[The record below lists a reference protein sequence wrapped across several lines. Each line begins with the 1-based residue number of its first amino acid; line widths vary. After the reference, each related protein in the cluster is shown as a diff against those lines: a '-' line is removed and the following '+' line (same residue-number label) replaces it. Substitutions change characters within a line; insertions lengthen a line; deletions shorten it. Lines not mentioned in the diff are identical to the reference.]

1 MLTFS
6 RSALRA
12 ALAIGVVLAGAGTAA
27 AQETTMRDIVDL
39 LVTNQSVQTGDFVK
53 DRAAADAASAALSQ
67 ALLVS
72 LSTLPTSA
80 SSAGFTYR
88 FNPSLGTHERT
99 TTSFGPSFVER
110 AVSSGRGRMALGAT
124 WQYGRFTRL
133 DGRDLDDGTLV
144 TTANRFLD
152 EPAAFDVETLALE
165 LSSSI
170 VTGFATVG
178 VTDRLD
184 VAIAVP
190 YVQLDL
196 EGERVDTYRGA
207 SFTQAAATAS
217 TSGFGDVAL
226 RGKFALLDRGPGRLA
241 AVGEFR
247 LPTGREEDLL
257 GAGRRATR
265 VMAVGSFEGEA
276 VAVHG
281 NIGWAWGGV
290 ADEFSYGG
298 AITMATSP
306 RVTVSAELFGRHLG
320 DVGRIGEIAAPHPLI
335 SGVETVRLAAES
347 LGLHVVTAGAS
358 FKWNVGGPYLLKGSV
373 LVPATDAGLT
383 SRLRITLGIDY
394 AFGG

>member
-1 MLTFS
+1 MFRSPLALPFTFV
-6 RSALRA
+6 LVA
-12 ALAIGVVLAGAGTAA
+12 AAGGTAS
-27 AQETTMRDIVDL
+27 AQEATMRDIVDL

-88 FNPSLGTHERT
+88 FNPALGTLERT

-110 AVSSGRGRMALGAT
+110 AVTTGRGRMALGAT

-152 EPAAFDVETLALE
+152 EPAAFDVETLSLE

-170 VTGFATVG
+170 ITGFATVG
-178 VTDRLD
+178 VTDRFDLA
-184 VAIAVP
+184 VAVP
-190 YVQLDL
+190 FMQLDL

-207 SFTQAAATAS
+207 SFTQAASTAT
-217 TSGFGDVAL
+217 TSGFGDVAI
-226 RGKFALLDRGPGRLA
+226 RGKYAVHDRGTGRLA

-247 LPTGREEDLL
+247 LPTGREQDLL
-257 GAGRRATR
+257 GAGRTTTR
-265 VMAVGSFEGEA
+265 LMAVASLEGEM

-281 NIGWAWGGV
+281 NLGWVWGGV
-290 ADEFSYGG
+290 ADEFTYGG
-298 AITMATSP
+298 ALTMATSP
-306 RVTVSAELFGRHLG
+306 RVTVAAELFGRHLG
-320 DVGRIGEIAAPHPLI
+320 DVGRIGEITAPHPLI
-335 SGVETVRLAAES
+335 SGVETVRLGAES
-347 LGLHVVTAGAS
+347 LGLHVVSAGAS

-373 LVPATDAGLT
+373 LMPATDAGLT
-383 SRLRITLGIDY
+383 SRLRATIGIDY

>member
-1 MLTFS
+1 LF
-6 RSALRA
+6 RSLLALPFTLVLVA
-12 ALAIGVVLAGAGTAA
+12 AAGGTAS
-27 AQETTMRDIVDL
+27 AQEATMRDIVDL

-88 FNPSLGTHERT
+88 FNPSLGTLERT

-110 AVSSGRGRMALGAT
+110 AVTSGRGRMALGAT

-152 EPAAFDVETLALE
+152 EPAAFDVETLSLD

-170 VTGFATVG
+170 ITGFATVG
-178 VTDRLD
+178 VTDRFD
-184 VAIAVP
+184 VAVAVP
-190 YVQLDL
+190 FVQLDL

-217 TSGFGDVAL
+217 TSGFGDVAI
-226 RGKFALLDRGPGRLA
+226 RGKYGVFDRGPGRLA

-247 LPTGREEDLL
+247 LPTGREQDLL
-257 GAGRRATR
+257 GAGRTTTR
-265 VMAVGSFEGEA
+265 LMAVASLEGDM

-281 NIGWAWGGV
+281 NMGWVWGGV
-290 ADEFSYGG
+290 ADEFTYAG
-298 AITMATSP
+298 ALTMATSP
-306 RVTVSAELFGRHLG
+306 RVTVAAELFGRHLG

-335 SGVETVRLAAES
+335 SGVETVRLGAES
-347 LGLHVVTAGAS
+347 LGLHVVSAGAS
-358 FKWNVGGPYLLKGSV
+358 FKWNVAGPYLLKGSV

-383 SRLRITLGIDY
+383 SRLRATVGIDY